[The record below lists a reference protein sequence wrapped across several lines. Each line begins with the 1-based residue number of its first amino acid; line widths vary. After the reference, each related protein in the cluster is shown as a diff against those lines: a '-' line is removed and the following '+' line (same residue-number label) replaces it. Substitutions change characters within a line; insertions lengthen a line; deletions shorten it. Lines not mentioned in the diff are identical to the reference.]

1 MDIITGKSG
10 KFDIIYR
17 RENEED
23 IVLNVT
29 INSF

>member
-10 KFDIIYR
+10 KFDIVYQ
-17 RENEED
+17 REGEDD

-29 INSF
+29 IKSF